1 MKLIQQTKL
10 HFQDTKSDKVYEV
23 DLNEMGNATYVVNFR
38 YGRRG
43 QELREGTKT
52 DLPVSLEEAQK
63 VFEKLVSDKKKKGYQ
78 DASQPFVAIAE
89 EDDNLSESSES
100 NLEEVQNVSPQNDFE
115 FPEIRKSHILKSLKE
130 YIKVEQ
136 KNPSS
141 QKTKQE
147 NTPHTQIPIEE
158 KNETPSSTL
167 DTIFN
172 RFKSWINPSDEKL
185 KPRQERSNQNASSP
199 KKSKKEKIQ
208 RPLSRLLWRVG
219 EFKIQEALPYLLQME
234 IGVNPLFNYCFAWA
248 IGRCG
253 DAAGLSKLGEM
264 GEQAKDYPFLKE
276 MLREAKMA
284 CLNPI
289 AQKEI
294 AAEIFQGQ
302 EVGLK
307 NAIKNE
313 SVNELLEFID
323 DSFRKSRTTN
333 EVMAYL
339 YLISNHYPIIRKSLL
354 EWVKEAP
361 LKGDGY
367 FRTLRQFFKAAEFRE
382 DAEMYGLLAHRIQQ
396 ARPNFENIEWGA
408 ANVDGKWLYA
418 RDEVKKKDSRL
429 GFSKN
434 TKLYLGRRTWRVL
447 NRKGE
452 VSDPSY
458 VKMATGILLAF
469 SDEDLETPRSK
480 DFWNYYRD
488 ANGQWQNEKTTLYY
502 SPLTRYLTLNNILYK
517 NSSRYEINK
526 GKNKWL
532 YKTGQSPSSPKSTER
547 EEAYP
552 ELWNKLP
559 QGLMHL
565 LAESESSFVQE
576 FAVKAAKDN
585 QAKILNLVDV
595 DFVKVLLRKRYED
608 TARFG
613 LDLAKQKYKANEPDI
628 ELINTLLNV
637 KISEARQ
644 QGMEWVDEQRNY
656 FLNEVGFVINLLF
669 NSFEDVNV
677 WTEEILD
684 SASFSEEKYQLI
696 IARTIALMMSYDEKV
711 TEEEKQKTLTA
722 GSFITKHFQK
732 TLSTTSFDLLHD
744 LFNHPLIELQV
755 FGAKILLNH
764 ETKVEDLP
772 EDLLLGLINGTS
784 PEMREVG
791 VQLFGKLPTEK
802 LLERKVLLQALSIS
816 QYPEVRKSS
825 QPIIIDLAKKNPGF
839 GDEFVK
845 LLAPSFLKK
854 EENEGRDQDVL
865 ELLTVHLK
873 NHLDKIELGDTL
885 NLLYSPR
892 KAAHV
897 LGNHLLQ
904 NHTDQ
909 KDLTMR
915 QIVRLGDNE
924 MVAVRQWVESIYE
937 KNIDRIQNEL
947 AEAVRL
953 TDARWDDI
961 RDFSFDFFRE
971 KIKEEH
977 WSPEI
982 LVSLCDSVKPVVQQF
997 GKELITRFFKE
1008 ENGEQFLLQLSQH
1021 PTQELQF
1028 FATNY
1033 LERFATDQP
1042 EHIEKLKH
1050 YFITVLSGVNKSRVA
1065 KKRIFE
1071 FLKNEGM
1078 KRAGTAKIVAEV
1090 LERQSATMAIGDKAK
1105 CIQIMRDLQ
1114 VHFEGLEVPVE
1125 KIEFEDYPIS

>member
-23 DLNEMGNATYVVNFR
+23 DLYEVGDATYLVNFR

-43 QELREGTKT
+43 QQLREGTKT
-52 DLPVSLEEAQK
+52 DLPVALETAEK
-63 VFEKLVSDKKKKGYQ
+63 IFEKLVNDKKKKGYQ
-78 DASQPFVAIAE
+78 DISEPFVAVE
-89 EDDNLSESSES
+89 TEVENLSK
-100 NLEEVQNVSPQNDFE
+100 EEKDEEAEQNELPQNQYE
-115 FPEIRKSHILKSLKE
+115 FPAIRKNHILKSIKE
-130 YIKVEQ
+130 YVQAEQ
-136 KNPSS
+136 KNP
-141 QKTKQE
+141 QIEKNTT
-147 NTPHTQIPIEE
+147 NDTPHTSIPSEE

-172 RFKSWINPSDEKL
+172 RFKSWINPEDEKL
-185 KPRQERSNQNASSP
+185 QPRQEGNSRNTSP
-199 KKSKKEKIQ
+199 QKDSKKEKEQ

-219 EFKIQEALPYLLQME
+219 EFRIQEAVPYLVKME
-234 IGVNPLFNYCFAWA
+234 IGANPLFNYCFAWA

-253 DAAGLSKLGEM
+253 DAAGLPKLEEM
-264 GEQAKDYPFLKE
+264 GKQAKDYPFLKE
-276 MLREAKMA
+276 FLREAKMA
-284 CLNPI
+284 CLSEV
-289 AQKEI
+289 AKKEI
-294 AAEIFQGQ
+294 ASEILQSQSPF
-302 EVGLK
+302 VRT
-307 NAIKNE
+307 AVKNE
-313 SVNELLEFID
+313 SVNELLQFID
-323 DSFRKSRTTN
+323 DSFGKSKTAN
-333 EVMAYL
+333 EIMSYL

-354 EWVKEAP
+354 VWVKQAP
-361 LKGDGY
+361 LKGSGY
-367 FRTLRQFFKAAEFRE
+367 FRTFRQFFKAAEFRE
-382 DAEMYGLLAHRIQQ
+382 DAEMYGLLAYRIQNG
-396 ARPNFENIEWGA
+396 RPLFDNASWGA
-408 ANVDGKWLYA
+408 ANVDGRWIYA
-418 RDEVKKKDSRL
+418 RDEVKKKDSRM
-429 GFSKN
+429 GFSKK
-434 TKLYLGRRTWRVL
+434 TKTYLERRSWRIL

-452 VSDPSY
+452 VGDPSY

-469 SDEDLETPRSK
+469 SDEDLDTPRSK
-480 DFWNYYRD
+480 DFWNYFLGD
-488 ANGQWQNEKTTLYY
+488 NGRWVSERKTLHY
-502 SPLTRYLTLNNILYK
+502 SPLTRYWALNNILYK
-517 NSSRYEINK
+517 NSPRYEINN

-532 YKTGQSPSSPKSTER
+532 FKDGYSSKSQKPNER

-552 ELWNKLP
+552 ELWDKMP
-559 QGLMHL
+559 QGILHL

-585 QAKILNLVDV
+585 QKKILNLINI
-595 DFVKVLLRKRYED
+595 DFVNILLQKRYED

-613 LDLAKQKYKANEPDI
+613 LTLAKQKYKANEPDI

-637 KISEARQ
+637 KLPEARR
-644 QGMEWVDEQRNY
+644 QGIAWVDEQRNH
-656 FLNEVGFVINLLF
+656 FLNEVDFVIGLLF
-669 NSFEDVNV
+669 NSFEDVNI
-677 WTEEILD
+677 WADELL
-684 SASFSEEKYQLI
+684 SAATFSKEKSQII
-696 IARTIALMMSYDEKV
+696 IARAIALIMSYDEKAN
-711 TEEEKQKTLTA
+711 EEEKQKILTA
-722 GSFITKHFQK
+722 GSFVTKHFQK

-744 LFNHPLIELQV
+744 LFNHPLVEVQV

-784 PEMREVG
+784 PEMREAG

-816 QYPEVRKSS
+816 KYPEVRKSS
-825 QPIIIDLAKKNPGF
+825 QPIIIDLAKKHPEF
-839 GDEFVK
+839 GDEFVQ

-873 NHLDKIELGDTL
+873 SHLHKISLANTL
-885 NLLYSPR
+885 DLLYAPR

-904 NHTDQ
+904 NHTNQ
-909 KDLTMR
+909 KDMTMR

-924 MVAVRQWVESIYE
+924 MVAVRQWVENIYE

-961 RDFSFDFFRE
+961 RDYSFDFFRE
-971 KIKEEH
+971 KIGEEH

-1033 LERFATDQP
+1033 LERFATDKP

-1078 KRAGTAKIVAEV
+1078 KREGTAKIVAEV
-1090 LERQSATMAIGDKAK
+1090 LERQSGTMAIGDKAR

-1114 VHFEGLEVPVE
+1114 AHFEGLKVPVE